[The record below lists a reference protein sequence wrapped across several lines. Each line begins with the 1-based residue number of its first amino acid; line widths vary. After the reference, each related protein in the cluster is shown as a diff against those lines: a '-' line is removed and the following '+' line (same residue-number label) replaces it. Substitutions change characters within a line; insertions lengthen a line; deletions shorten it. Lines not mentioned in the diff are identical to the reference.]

1 MVAVVVA
8 AAAEGEGRGAEEE
21 EEALGALGALGLV
34 VVVLLSLL
42 PLPLPLF
49 LVSPLFLF
57 VVLGGTAVAA
67 TAVPF
72 AMANC
77 NSFAALIAASFSA
90 FFLFFC
96 SLTVNFTSMVPLRP
110 TNVHHMVRKGSGNL
124 FSWGIEASMPCRAT
138 SAAECSA

>member
-1 MVAVVVA
+1 MVVVVVVA
-8 AAAEGEGRGAEEE
+8 ALVEGRGAEEE
-21 EEALGALGALGLV
+21 EDALGALGLV
-34 VVVLLSLL
+34 VVVLLLLLPL

-77 NSFAALIAASFSA
+77 NSFAALIAANFSA

-96 SLTVNFTSMVPLRP
+96 SLTVNFTSIVPLRP
-110 TNVHHMVRKGSGNL
+110 TNVHHMVRNGSGNL